1 MCQCVSN
8 RIFEVPYRYSVQG
21 KAKLALRSAAFG
33 TWLSVTSE
41 GATWQNNAAILLGF
55 SQRIGGLF
63 CARSGLIYG
72 WWWCWTQSQHLSKIS
87 NTAQVLMTEAKR
99 WQSFRYFQNFP
110 DLSSISIQIS
120 CAIGMWTCKLVA
132 LQEVT
137 QAENRSAWEDWVV
150 YFWGAKTGI
159 ETQMKPTGRNRCAQ
173 QLLKGILQP

>member
-72 WWWCWTQSQHLSKIS
+72 WW
-87 NTAQVLMTEAKR
+87 
-99 WQSFRYFQNFP
+99 
-110 DLSSISIQIS
+110 
-120 CAIGMWTCKLVA
+120 
-132 LQEVT
+132 
-137 QAENRSAWEDWVV
+137 
-150 YFWGAKTGI
+150 
-159 ETQMKPTGRNRCAQ
+159 
-173 QLLKGILQP
+173 